1 MLSIYICII
10 EIYKFIIDPKSMA
23 THNSGVLQSM
33 ETNNVIEKIQLRLDL
48 NIMPSN
54 IISGKIEKYL
64 NE

>member
-1 MLSIYICII
+1 
-10 EIYKFIIDPKSMA
+10 MA